1 MSVDVHGNLD
11 GVVTELISYIRQGF
25 PILDQQAC
33 VGMADIVDADV
44 AEVFF
49 SKGYYTRFLKLLA

>member
-44 AEVFF
+44 ADARFPARDT
-49 SKGYYTRFLKLLA
+49 TRGS